1 MARITRGFTLD
12 EALEAAKRLGV
23 ADEVDVEQLRVGM
36 EVELEHGRR
45 DASTNVTDDDP
56 TTTAKIALAH
66 LREFPDYYSR
76 LALMEEEPMPTPLPT
91 HRGEAA

>member
-1 MARITRGFTLD
+1 MTRITRGFTLD

-45 DASTNVTDDDP
+45 DARTNVTDDDP
-56 TTTAKIALAH
+56 TTTAKIAIAH

-76 LALMEEEPMPTPLPT
+76 LARMEE
-91 HRGEAA
+91 